1 MLRLRSHRKP
11 SRGQAL
17 VEFALIIPLFVLLL
31 FGIVDFG
38 RAVLASNSI
47 ANAAREGARTAI
59 VNQRVSDIRDRVIDQ
74 ATGVALANSDV
85 RIAYRDS
92 SNPNN
97 VTNLCRNSSGAAA
110 PRVGCVAVVT
120 VRTVYQAATPVIG
133 GIVGTICM
141 HSTTMMPIEAVPTP
155 LPPPPPAWTAPCP

>member
-1 MLRLRSHRKP
+1 
-11 SRGQAL
+11 
-17 VEFALIIPLFVLLL
+17 VEFALIIPLFCLLL

-59 VNQRVSDIRDRVIDQ
+59 VNQRVSDIQTRIVEQ
-74 ATGVALANSDV
+74 ATGVALQASDV
-85 RIAYRDS
+85 RIAYRKS
-92 SNPNN
+92 SDPDN
-97 VTNLCRNSSGAAA
+97 VANVCQEEDGTPA

-120 VRTVYQAATPVIG
+120 VRTFYQAATPVIG
-133 GIVGTICM
+133 GLVGTICM
-141 HSTTMMPIEAVPTP
+141 QSTTMMPIEAVPTP

>member
-1 MLRLRSHRKP
+1 MLRLRRKA
-11 SRGQAL
+11 SRGQTL

-47 ANAAREGARTAI
+47 SNAAREGARTAI
-59 VNQRVSDIRDRVIDQ
+59 VNQRVSDIQGRIIDQ
-74 ATGVALANSDV
+74 ATGVALAASDI

-92 SNPNN
+92 SNPND
-97 VTNLCRNSSGAAA
+97 VTNVCRDTAGVPA

-120 VRTVYQAATPVIG
+120 VRAIYQAATPVIG
-133 GIVGTICM
+133 GLVGTICM
-141 HSTTMMPIEAVPTP
+141 QSTTMMPIEAVPTP

>member
-1 MLRLRSHRKP
+1 MLRIRNRRKP
-11 SRGQAL
+11 SRGQTL
-17 VEFALIIPLFVLLL
+17 VEFALIVPLFVLLL

-59 VNQRVSDIRDRVIDQ
+59 VNQRVSDIQDRIIDQ
-74 ATGVALANSDV
+74 ATGVGLAASDI
-85 RIAYRDS
+85 RIAYRKD
-92 SNPNN
+92 SNPDD
-97 VTNLCRNSSGAAA
+97 VTNVCAAEDGTPA

-120 VRTVYQAATPVIG
+120 VRTIYQAATPVIG

-141 HSTTMMPIEAVPTP
+141 QSTTMMPIEAVPTP

>member
-1 MLRLRSHRKP
+1 MLRLRRKA
-11 SRGQAL
+11 SRGQTL

-47 ANAAREGARTAI
+47 SNAAREGARTAI
-59 VNQRVSDIRDRVIDQ
+59 VNQRVSDIQGRIIDQ
-74 ATGVALANSDV
+74 ATGVALAASDI

-92 SNPNN
+92 SNPND
-97 VTNLCRNSSGAAA
+97 VTNVCRNTAGVPA

-120 VRTVYQAATPVIG
+120 VRAIYQAATPVIG
-133 GIVGTICM
+133 GLVGTICM
-141 HSTTMMPIEAVPTP
+141 QSTTMMPIEAVPTP
-155 LPPPPPAWTAPCP
+155 LPPPPPARTAPCP

>member
-17 VEFALIIPLFVLLL
+17 VEFALIVPLFVLLL

-59 VNQRVSDIRDRVIDQ
+59 VNQRVNDIRDRIVDQ
-74 ATGVALANSDV
+74 ASGVSLQASDI
-85 RIAYRDS
+85 RIAYRES
-92 SNPNN
+92 SDPTI
-97 VTNLCRNSSGAAA
+97 VTNVCRNSAGVPA

-120 VRTVYQAATPVIG
+120 VRTIYEAATPVIG
-133 GIVGTICM
+133 GVVGTICM
-141 HSTTMMPIEAVPTP
+141 QSTTMMPIEAVPTP